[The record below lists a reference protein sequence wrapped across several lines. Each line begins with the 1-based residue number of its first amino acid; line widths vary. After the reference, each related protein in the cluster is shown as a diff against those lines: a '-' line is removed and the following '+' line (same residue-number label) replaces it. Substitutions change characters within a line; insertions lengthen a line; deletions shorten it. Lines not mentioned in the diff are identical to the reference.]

1 MSLPTEESLEE
12 SGEFDSAT
20 LLNNRQPEVAG
31 KPNYRGK
38 TTNMLSLN
46 LNPLVIAWLALLLSI
61 AFNISAIY
69 VLRLRPGAFESVLA
83 DDDSHFSYVGDD
95 HPSQLPLHVPSV
107 ALTIE
112 DSSQYGLSDFRAW
125 VDWRS
130 ADAFPYSNGFVKLGP
145 EGRSFGVAMFHQMH
159 CLQKIR
165 DAIVQGDPGHH
176 TRHCLNLLR
185 QAVLCAS
192 DTTIDP
198 LTTATG
204 TDGLGVVHVC
214 RDWQKVYDFVEE
226 NQLRRHMDNTTK
238 GL

>member
-1 MSLPTEESLEE
+1 ME
-12 SGEFDSAT
+12 
-20 LLNNRQPEVAG
+20 LNNLTD
-31 KPNYRGK
+31 KPK
-38 TTNMLSLN
+38 
-46 LNPLVIAWLALLLSI
+46 
-61 AFNISAIY
+61 
-69 VLRLRPGAFESVLA
+69 
-83 DDDSHFSYVGDD
+83 
-95 HPSQLPLHVPSV
+95 
-107 ALTIE
+107 
-112 DSSQYGLSDFRAW
+112 
-125 VDWRS
+125 
-130 ADAFPYSNGFVKLGP
+130 
-145 EGRSFGVAMFHQMH
+145 GRSFGNKTYHASEVYLTTLAGVAMFHQMP

-214 RDWQKVYDFVEE
+214 RDWQKVFDFVEE